1 MKNHL
6 ILDEQRNLFNPYRN
20 VSLIFKKKLN
30 DKDNACVS
38 FESDIRFDEDSFH
51 EDNFKQN
58 IQISVPD
65 LQNDPIVHRNKI
77 HPCANKVAQSC
88 KLELVIFSG
97 NPSWARGNQQ
107 EISFTKKE
115 GGYSAFLYS
124 KVKDAAYLNA
134 ISSNL
139 NKNSELSVKL
149 DLLCD
154 DSEFMNLEKNAG
166 LKAVVHG
173 LSISF
178 NLPKLE
184 ELMSK

>member
-1 MKNHL
+1 MEKHL

-30 DKDNACVS
+30 DKDNACIS
-38 FESDIRFDEDSFH
+38 FESDIGFDEDSFH

-58 IQISVPD
+58 IQISIPD

-77 HPCANKVAQSC
+77 HPCANKVAHNC

-97 NPSWARGNQQ
+97 NPSWARGNPQ
-107 EISFTKKE
+107 EMSFTKNND
-115 GGYSAFLYS
+115 GYSGFLYV
-124 KVKDAAYLNA
+124 KVKDAAFINA

-139 NKNSELSVKL
+139 TKNSEVSVKI

-154 DSEFMNLEKNAG
+154 DDEFMNLEKGAG
-166 LKAVVHG
+166 LRAIAHG

-178 NLPKLE
+178 NLPHFE
-184 ELMSK
+184 EVKSK